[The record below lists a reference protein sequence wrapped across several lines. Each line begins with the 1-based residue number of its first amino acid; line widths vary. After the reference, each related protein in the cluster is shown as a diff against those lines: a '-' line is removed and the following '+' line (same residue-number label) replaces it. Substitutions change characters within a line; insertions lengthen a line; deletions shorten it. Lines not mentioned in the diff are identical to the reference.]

1 VPGASRYLLPG
12 ETLLVSTRRHPAALM
27 KPAAVW
33 LMGLLAASAVSILL
47 AGWTPPPLAQVSSG
61 VIAFAFT
68 LQAAVRWAGWFMD
81 RYVITDERVL
91 RQEGMI
97 SLRVSAVKLSPET
110 DITFSRTPW
119 GRLLNYGSLTLHPSG
134 ERGPTEKLTFVPR
147 PIEHYRLI
155 ASLTADKG
163 APRGGNERRTWM
175 DPQEEDTGPLP
186 PVVA

>member
-1 VPGASRYLLPG
+1 MPGASRYLLPG
-12 ETLLVSTRRHPAALM
+12 ETLLASTRRHPAVLV
-27 KPAAVW
+27 KPATVW
-33 LMGLLAASAVSILL
+33 LLGLVAASAVSILL

-68 LQAAVRWAGWFMD
+68 LHAAVRWAGWFMD

-97 SLRVSAVKLSPET
+97 SLRVSAVQLSPAT
-110 DITFSRTPW
+110 DITFSRTLW
-119 GRLLNYGSLTLHPSG
+119 GRLFNYGSLTIHHSG
-134 ERGPTEKLTFVPR
+134 ERGRPEKLTFLPR
-147 PIEHYRLI
+147 PIEHYRLM
-155 ASLTADKG
+155 ASLVADKG
-163 APRGGNERRTWM
+163 APPEGKERRTWM